1 MRRPSSRYPKTRWA
15 NHSWTATR
23 SASTVNGDP
32 PGRTRVRGG
41 QMIGDTVLLRADNR
55 RGVGTIVDTDAVRY
69 KVCWRNEK
77 ASCEVMQS

>member
-1 MRRPSSRYPKTRWA
+1 
-15 NHSWTATR
+15 
-23 SASTVNGDP
+23 
-32 PGRTRVRGG
+32 
-41 QMIGDTVLLRADNR
+41 MIGDTVLPRADNR